1 MFELFLFFCHYCAS
15 PPKWKQIHHKLNF
28 SFESQNVMSSVLSL
42 FLTLFFVWIF
52 VWLFFSLK
60 RLISK
65 LSLFD
70 CLFVLISKLVSFW
83 HFCLILKTF
92 CSWKNVLHFCLRL
105 KTFCFLE
112 NVFCLENVLQ
122 THQCDLLMLTKLKGC
137 GHQSLMNEICFFY
150 ICLFPLERL

>member
-1 MFELFLFFCHYCAS
+1 MSYFYFFVIIVHPPQNGNKSTISWTFLLS
-15 PPKWKQIHHKLNF
+15 HKMLCPQYLVCF
-28 SFESQNVMSSVLSL
+28 WHF
-42 FLTLFFVWIF
+42 FFVWIF